1 MLLIT
6 AILDIIVSYD
16 LTTLNYNEAYN
27 LKNDSLSFI
36 WKWSEPW
43 KYKGYLT
50 DSVCFIIFLFISSTD
65 WILKNQLIDIN
76 YVLHDCRF
84 HFYVLWLKDQ
94 VSLNS

>member
-1 MLLIT
+1 MTAYPSYENDLSPENTKVIWLIQF
-6 AILDIIVSYD
+6 VS
-16 LTTLNYNEAYN
+16 L
-27 LKNDSLSFI
+27 F
-36 WKWSEPW
+36 
-43 KYKGYLT
+43 
-50 DSVCFIIFLFISSTD
+50 FLFISSTD